1 MWADPKPD
9 GSPPNNWQSS
19 FGGPAWTLDE
29 ASGQF
34 YLQMFLPTQPDLNW
48 WNEEVRE
55 AFDDILRF
63 WFERGIAGF
72 RIDVTHG
79 IVNDRELRDDPVAT
93 PDDHPLVQ
101 ARGHQQK
108 YSFNRPEV
116 HDVLRRWRTVA
127 DAAEPPSILV
137 GETYVLNLEQL
148 IPFYGEG
155 EDELN
160 LAFNFLFVHAALE
173 AEPMRTIVEG
183 IEAQLPA
190 ASWPVY
196 TGSNHD
202 AGRLATRWAAGDP
215 ERARLALM
223 MLLTLRGTPFL
234 YYGDEIGLPD
244 VPLDPAK
251 ALDPVPHRTGDSS
264 RNRDTCRTP
273 MHWSAEPGAGFT
285 EAGVEP
291 WLPFGD
297 TEAHNVAA
305 QRDDAGSTL
314 HFTRDLIALRRAA
327 ADLTGG
333 SYASLPAPD
342 GVWAYRRGDGHVVVL
357 NLSDAEAG
365 VEGVEGT
372 IALATDRS
380 RDGEAVSGTLVL
392 APSQG
397 VIVRSA

>member
-1 MWADPKPD
+1 MH
-9 GSPPNNWQSS
+9 
-19 FGGPAWTLDE
+19 
-29 ASGQF
+29 AS
-34 YLQMFLPTQPDLNW
+34 
-48 WNEEVRE
+48 
-55 AFDDILRF
+55 
-63 WFERGIAGF
+63 
-72 RIDVTHG
+72 
-79 IVNDRELRDDPVAT
+79 
-93 PDDHPLVQ
+93 
-101 ARGHQQK
+101 
-108 YSFNRPEV
+108 
-116 HDVLRRWRTVA
+116 
-127 DAAEPPSILV
+127 
-137 GETYVLNLEQL
+137 
-148 IPFYGEG
+148 
-155 EDELN
+155 
-160 LAFNFLFVHAALE
+160 LE
-173 AEPMRTIVEG
+173 AEPLRTIVEG

-244 VPLDPAK
+244 VPLDPAN

-333 SYASLPAPD
+333 GYASLPTPD